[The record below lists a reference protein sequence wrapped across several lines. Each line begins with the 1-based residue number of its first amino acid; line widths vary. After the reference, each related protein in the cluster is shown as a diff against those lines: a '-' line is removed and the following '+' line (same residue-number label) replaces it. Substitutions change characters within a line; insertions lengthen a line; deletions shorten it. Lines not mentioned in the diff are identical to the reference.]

1 MTAMQSLSAALDDR
15 AIRDVA
21 ASYAS
26 LPRPA
31 NVPMTKMS
39 HAPALVKVGDP
50 MRNIAPCA
58 SCHGGIEQKLGAPW
72 LEGMP
77 KGYLVEQLTAFA
89 KGTRTNDSHA
99 QMRNMARA
107 LTAKEIEDVSGFYAS
122 IGTGAGH

>member
-1 MTAMQSLSAALDDR
+1 MQSLSAALDDR

-21 ASYAS
+21 AYYAS
-26 LPRPA
+26 LPRPRNA
-31 NVPMTKMS
+31 PVTDMS
-39 HAPALVKVGDP
+39 TVPALVKVGDP

-58 SCHGGIEQKLGAPW
+58 SCHGGIEQKLGSPW

-89 KGTRTNDSHA
+89 ADKRTNDSHA

-107 LTAKEIEDVSGFYAS
+107 LTGKEIEELAAFYARQ
-122 IGTGAGH
+122 AEH